1 LPCAPRGHGQTLNTI
16 NLHLQA
22 LSRILSEEEGEEDK
36 DKRPAG
42 SDVPRDEIDQVRFL
56 LLERPSWQNPKRVDR
71 FGAGA
76 DDFPENLDALR
87 VSDFGL

>member
-1 LPCAPRGHGQTLNTI
+1 MKETLSTV

-42 SDVPRDEIDQVRFL
+42 SDVPRDEIDQVKFPPA
-56 LLERPSWQNPKRVDR
+56 RPYCLAQSK
-71 FGAGA
+71 A
-76 DDFPENLDALR
+76 
-87 VSDFGL
+87 S